1 MHRGTTGRLCSNR
14 KFYIK
19 YPPYYHMYGEF
30 FDQPILQ
37 WVEEGV
43 EKLLPNKVE
52 ARNRVLYAML
62 QLSSA
67 HVDYEAWLENG
78 GILLIDIQ
86 LEKKQT
92 KDMLNERVNFIL
104 FICINNHKIKIL
116 TNHFYR
122 HSLQVS
128 DTRSFAISDQV
139 QRRRLKGETAEV
151 IEETKKLQNEKKKK
165 EESVNEK
172 KKVIDAA
179 KKKVVEGKNKNGKK
193 THKTILFVEKV
204 LRKHSISK
212 PYYHGGKYN
221 DKAMNA
227 LKTNSQVIMEQKE

>member
-1 MHRGTTGRLCSNR
+1 
-14 KFYIK
+14 
-19 YPPYYHMYGEF
+19 
-30 FDQPILQ
+30 
-37 WVEEGV
+37 
-43 EKLLPNKVE
+43 
-52 ARNRVLYAML
+52 ML

-92 KDMLNERVNFIL
+92 KDMLNERVSFIL
-104 FICINNHKIKIL
+104 FICIYNHKIKIL

-139 QRRRLKGETAEV
+139 QRRRLKGETAEA

-165 EESVNEK
+165 R
-172 KKVIDAA
+172 
-179 KKKVVEGKNKNGKK
+179 GK
-193 THKTILFVEKV
+193 
-204 LRKHSISK
+204 R
-212 PYYHGGKYN
+212 
-221 DKAMNA
+221 
-227 LKTNSQVIMEQKE
+227 